1 MKKTIKDLF
10 KLITAIATVAGIL
23 YVARD
28 QIKAII
34 AKIKEVS
41 DDDFDD
47 DFDDESFDDD
57 SFDDDE
63 IFPEPSKDDRDYVSI
78 NITDTDDDPSVAEE
92 ETQETETP
100 SEESDEKLGRYG
112 LGSAET
118 HVKDFMIRHKKMLGL
133 SDEDVA
139 ILKILKDK
147 GL

>member
-47 DFDDESFDDD
+47 DSFDDD

-100 SEESDEKLGRYG
+100 SEESDEK
-112 LGSAET
+112 E
-118 HVKDFMIRHKKMLGL
+118 
-133 SDEDVA
+133 
-139 ILKILKDK
+139 
-147 GL
+147 

>member
-57 SFDDDE
+57 SFDDDSFDDDE
-63 IFPEPSKDDRDYVSI
+63 ILPEPSKDDRDYVSI
-78 NITDTDDDPSVAEE
+78 NITDTDDDDPSVVEE
-92 ETQETETP
+92 ESQETETP
-100 SEESDEKLGRYG
+100 SEESDEK
-112 LGSAET
+112 E
-118 HVKDFMIRHKKMLGL
+118 
-133 SDEDVA
+133 
-139 ILKILKDK
+139 
-147 GL
+147 

>member
-10 KLITAIATVAGIL
+10 KLITTIATVAGIL

-57 SFDDDE
+57 E

-92 ETQETETP
+92 ETETP
-100 SEESDEKLGRYG
+100 SEESDEK
-112 LGSAET
+112 E
-118 HVKDFMIRHKKMLGL
+118 
-133 SDEDVA
+133 
-139 ILKILKDK
+139 
-147 GL
+147 

>member
-1 MKKTIKDLF
+1 MKKTKKDLF

-57 SFDDDE
+57 SVDDDSFDDDE
-63 IFPEPSKDDRDYVSI
+63 MFPYPAKDDRDYVSI
-78 NITDTDDDPSVAEE
+78 NITDTDDDDPSVVEE
-92 ETQETETP
+92 ESQETETP
-100 SEESDEKLGRYG
+100 SEESDEK
-112 LGSAET
+112 E
-118 HVKDFMIRHKKMLGL
+118 
-133 SDEDVA
+133 
-139 ILKILKDK
+139 
-147 GL
+147 

>member
-57 SFDDDE
+57 SFDDDS
-63 IFPEPSKDDRDYVSI
+63 F
-78 NITDTDDDPSVAEE
+78 DDDPSVVEE
-92 ETQETETP
+92 ESQETETP
-100 SEESDEKLGRYG
+100 SEESDEK
-112 LGSAET
+112 E
-118 HVKDFMIRHKKMLGL
+118 
-133 SDEDVA
+133 
-139 ILKILKDK
+139 
-147 GL
+147 

>member
-47 DFDDESFDDD
+47 DFDDDSFDDDSFDDD

-78 NITDTDDDPSVAEE
+78 NITDTDDDDPSVVEE
-92 ETQETETP
+92 ESQETETP
-100 SEESDEKLGRYG
+100 SEESDEK
-112 LGSAET
+112 E
-118 HVKDFMIRHKKMLGL
+118 
-133 SDEDVA
+133 
-139 ILKILKDK
+139 
-147 GL
+147 

>member
-47 DFDDESFDDD
+47 ESFDDD

-78 NITDTDDDPSVAEE
+78 NITDTDDDPSVAEK

-100 SEESDEKLGRYG
+100 SEESDEK
-112 LGSAET
+112 E
-118 HVKDFMIRHKKMLGL
+118 
-133 SDEDVA
+133 
-139 ILKILKDK
+139 
-147 GL
+147 

>member
-1 MKKTIKDLF
+1 MMKTIKDLF

-57 SFDDDE
+57 SFDDDSFDDDE

-78 NITDTDDDPSVAEE
+78 NITDTDDDDPSVVEE
-92 ETQETETP
+92 ESQETETP
-100 SEESDEKLGRYG
+100 SEESDEK
-112 LGSAET
+112 E
-118 HVKDFMIRHKKMLGL
+118 
-133 SDEDVA
+133 
-139 ILKILKDK
+139 
-147 GL
+147 

>member
-10 KLITAIATVAGIL
+10 KLITTIATVAGIL

-57 SFDDDE
+57 SFDDDSFDDDE

-78 NITDTDDDPSVAEE
+78 NITNTDDDPSVAEE

-100 SEESDEKLGRYG
+100 SEESNEK
-112 LGSAET
+112 E
-118 HVKDFMIRHKKMLGL
+118 
-133 SDEDVA
+133 
-139 ILKILKDK
+139 
-147 GL
+147 

>member
-28 QIKAII
+28 QINAII

-47 DFDDESFDDD
+47 DFDDESFDDDSFDDD

-78 NITDTDDDPSVAEE
+78 NITDTDDDDPSVVVEE
-92 ETQETETP
+92 SPETETP
-100 SEESDEKLGRYG
+100 SEESDEK
-112 LGSAET
+112 E
-118 HVKDFMIRHKKMLGL
+118 
-133 SDEDVA
+133 
-139 ILKILKDK
+139 
-147 GL
+147 

>member
-57 SFDDDE
+57 E

-78 NITDTDDDPSVAEE
+78 NITDTDDDPSVVEE
-92 ETQETETP
+92 ESQETETP
-100 SEESDEKLGRYG
+100 SEESDEK
-112 LGSAET
+112 E
-118 HVKDFMIRHKKMLGL
+118 
-133 SDEDVA
+133 
-139 ILKILKDK
+139 
-147 GL
+147 

>member
-47 DFDDESFDDD
+47 ESFDDD

-78 NITDTDDDPSVAEE
+78 NITDTDDDDPSVVEE
-92 ETQETETP
+92 ESQETETP
-100 SEESDEKLGRYG
+100 SEESDEK
-112 LGSAET
+112 E
-118 HVKDFMIRHKKMLGL
+118 
-133 SDEDVA
+133 
-139 ILKILKDK
+139 
-147 GL
+147 

>member
-47 DFDDESFDDD
+47 ESFDDD

-78 NITDTDDDPSVAEE
+78 NITDTDDDPSVTEE

-100 SEESDEKLGRYG
+100 SEESDEK
-112 LGSAET
+112 E
-118 HVKDFMIRHKKMLGL
+118 
-133 SDEDVA
+133 
-139 ILKILKDK
+139 
-147 GL
+147 

>member
-47 DFDDESFDDD
+47 DFDDD

-92 ETQETETP
+92 EAQETETP
-100 SEESDEKLGRYG
+100 SEESDEK
-112 LGSAET
+112 E
-118 HVKDFMIRHKKMLGL
+118 
-133 SDEDVA
+133 
-139 ILKILKDK
+139 
-147 GL
+147 

>member
-10 KLITAIATVAGIL
+10 KLITTIATVAGIL

-57 SFDDDE
+57 E

-78 NITDTDDDPSVAEE
+78 NITDTDDDDPSVVEE
-92 ETQETETP
+92 ESQETETP
-100 SEESDEKLGRYG
+100 SEESDEK
-112 LGSAET
+112 E
-118 HVKDFMIRHKKMLGL
+118 
-133 SDEDVA
+133 
-139 ILKILKDK
+139 
-147 GL
+147 

>member
-63 IFPEPSKDDRDYVSI
+63 IFPEPSKDNRDYVSI
-78 NITDTDDDPSVAEE
+78 NITDTDDYPSVAEE

-100 SEESDEKLGRYG
+100 SEESDEK
-112 LGSAET
+112 E
-118 HVKDFMIRHKKMLGL
+118 
-133 SDEDVA
+133 
-139 ILKILKDK
+139 
-147 GL
+147 

>member
-10 KLITAIATVAGIL
+10 KLITAITTVAGIL

-63 IFPEPSKDDRDYVSI
+63 IFPEPSK
-78 NITDTDDDPSVAEE
+78 T
-92 ETQETETP
+92 TEIMFLST
-100 SEESDEKLGRYG
+100 SQILM
-112 LGSAET
+112 
-118 HVKDFMIRHKKMLGL
+118 MIHP
-133 SDEDVA
+133 
-139 ILKILKDK
+139 
-147 GL
+147 

>member
-41 DDDFDD
+41 DDD
-47 DFDDESFDDD
+47 FDDD

-100 SEESDEKLGRYG
+100 SEESDEK
-112 LGSAET
+112 E
-118 HVKDFMIRHKKMLGL
+118 
-133 SDEDVA
+133 
-139 ILKILKDK
+139 
-147 GL
+147 

>member
-47 DFDDESFDDD
+47 DFDDD

-78 NITDTDDDPSVAEE
+78 NITDTDDDPSIAEE

-100 SEESDEKLGRYG
+100 SEESDEK
-112 LGSAET
+112 E
-118 HVKDFMIRHKKMLGL
+118 
-133 SDEDVA
+133 
-139 ILKILKDK
+139 
-147 GL
+147 

>member
-57 SFDDDE
+57 SFDDDSFDDDE

-78 NITDTDDDPSVAEE
+78 NITDTDDDPSVVEE
-92 ETQETETP
+92 ESQETETP
-100 SEESDEKLGRYG
+100 SEESDEK
-112 LGSAET
+112 E
-118 HVKDFMIRHKKMLGL
+118 
-133 SDEDVA
+133 
-139 ILKILKDK
+139 
-147 GL
+147 

>member
-78 NITDTDDDPSVAEE
+78 NITDTDDDDPSVVEE
-92 ETQETETP
+92 ESLVNRKRQMRRITSSVFFLT
-100 SEESDEKLGRYG
+100 SSL
-112 LGSAET
+112 LWNF
-118 HVKDFMIRHKKMLGL
+118 DFFRF
-133 SDEDVA
+133 
-139 ILKILKDK
+139 
-147 GL
+147 

>member
-47 DFDDESFDDD
+47 DDEAVAAAAPACPDAVLVSA
-57 SFDDDE
+57 
-63 IFPEPSKDDRDYVSI
+63 FP
-78 NITDTDDDPSVAEE
+78 A
-92 ETQETETP
+92 
-100 SEESDEKLGRYG
+100 
-112 LGSAET
+112 
-118 HVKDFMIRHKKMLGL
+118 F
-133 SDEDVA
+133 A
-139 ILKILKDK
+139 ILWPDFST
-147 GL
+147 

>member
-57 SFDDDE
+57 SFDDDSFDDDE

-78 NITDTDDDPSVAEE
+78 NITDTDNDDPSVVEE
-92 ETQETETP
+92 ESQETETP
-100 SEESDEKLGRYG
+100 SEESDEK
-112 LGSAET
+112 E
-118 HVKDFMIRHKKMLGL
+118 
-133 SDEDVA
+133 
-139 ILKILKDK
+139 
-147 GL
+147 

>member
-57 SFDDDE
+57 SYDDDSFDDDE

-78 NITDTDDDPSVAEE
+78 NITDTDDDDPSVVEE
-92 ETQETETP
+92 ESQETETP
-100 SEESDEKLGRYG
+100 SEESDEK
-112 LGSAET
+112 E
-118 HVKDFMIRHKKMLGL
+118 
-133 SDEDVA
+133 
-139 ILKILKDK
+139 
-147 GL
+147 

>member
-57 SFDDDE
+57 SFDDDSFDDDE

-78 NITDTDDDPSVAEE
+78 NITDTDDDDPSVVEE
-92 ETQETETP
+92 ESQETETP
-100 SEESDEKLGRYG
+100 SGESDEK
-112 LGSAET
+112 E
-118 HVKDFMIRHKKMLGL
+118 
-133 SDEDVA
+133 
-139 ILKILKDK
+139 
-147 GL
+147 

>member
-57 SFDDDE
+57 SFNDDSFDDDE

-78 NITDTDDDPSVAEE
+78 NITDTDDDDPSVVEE
-92 ETQETETP
+92 ESQETETP
-100 SEESDEKLGRYG
+100 SEESDEK
-112 LGSAET
+112 E
-118 HVKDFMIRHKKMLGL
+118 
-133 SDEDVA
+133 
-139 ILKILKDK
+139 
-147 GL
+147 

>member
-57 SFDDDE
+57 SFDDDSFDDDE

-78 NITDTDDDPSVAEE
+78 NITDTDDDDPSVVEE
-92 ETQETETP
+92 ESQETETP
-100 SEESDEKLGRYG
+100 SEKSDEK
-112 LGSAET
+112 E
-118 HVKDFMIRHKKMLGL
+118 
-133 SDEDVA
+133 
-139 ILKILKDK
+139 
-147 GL
+147 

>member
-23 YVARD
+23 YVARV

-57 SFDDDE
+57 SFDDDSFDDDE

-78 NITDTDDDPSVAEE
+78 NITDTDDDDPSVVEE
-92 ETQETETP
+92 ESQETETP
-100 SEESDEKLGRYG
+100 SEESDEK
-112 LGSAET
+112 E
-118 HVKDFMIRHKKMLGL
+118 
-133 SDEDVA
+133 
-139 ILKILKDK
+139 
-147 GL
+147 

>member
-1 MKKTIKDLF
+1 MKRTIKDLF

-57 SFDDDE
+57 SFDDDSFDDDE

-78 NITDTDDDPSVAEE
+78 NITDTDDDDPSVVEE
-92 ETQETETP
+92 ESQETETP
-100 SEESDEKLGRYG
+100 SEESDEK
-112 LGSAET
+112 E
-118 HVKDFMIRHKKMLGL
+118 
-133 SDEDVA
+133 
-139 ILKILKDK
+139 
-147 GL
+147 

>member
-57 SFDDDE
+57 E

-92 ETQETETP
+92 EAQETETP
-100 SEESDEKLGRYG
+100 SEESDEK
-112 LGSAET
+112 E
-118 HVKDFMIRHKKMLGL
+118 
-133 SDEDVA
+133 
-139 ILKILKDK
+139 
-147 GL
+147 